1 MTIPLLSQR
10 TRRQVQ
16 IFDSQPLPSPTRSGG
31 ATGLHTFTNGVTSS
45 NCSGSYGSLTQLGSP
60 LAGNSTTNMASHIPR
75 VPSSLSTSVPVHNP
89 VNMRDAEADVKRKT
103 ALHPQFKVLT
113 ESSPSTS
120 SSSSSIVSIG
130 ASTHPGS
137 NISTPPTSLS
147 QSLALSGLSVTRTC
161 GNLQSLSVLSTLPLD
176 PEGKARMGLQMELG
190 KARSSPG
197 VTGDVHILTKS
208 LTPQSLSQS
217 LGDDKGLE
225 HSHSHS
231 STSVSG
237 FWKDLGAA
245 APAPAVVVSAVVG
258 AAGADGDCLQ
268 LSNTSVQTIED
279 GPASNFNETSENSS
293 ATATEAHPSPHRGT
307 TAKLK
312 TTSIINGVH
321 RIITSNLFHDHN
333 GKHTFK
339 ADLTKPL
346 VPSGPSLLTQTAPSR
361 HSQATG
367 SSAMH
372 DTPLRSARNRQPS
385 SLSVYAHKQ
394 RSASCKCTDPEHK
407 HRSVTD
413 EGRKD
418 NKSLTQRDS
427 KDPKTSSPVIVATTA
442 TLAPALPCPNTP
454 PPTPCEDRIL
464 DYRTTESASSG
475 AVAYEESRFDRSP
488 RESTLPT
495 FTANHL
501 PAISVKIADLG
512 NATPTTKHY
521 TEDIQTRQ
529 YRAPEAILGRSD
541 WDARADIWSVACLVS
556 FPFTLSRPE
565 LEPTFVYLDRSSSY

>member
-31 ATGLHTFTNGVTSS
+31 PTGPHAFINGVTSS
-45 NCSGSYGSLTQLGSP
+45 NCSASYGSPTQLGSP
-60 LAGNSTTNMASHIPR
+60 IAGNSTTSMASHIPR
-75 VPSSLSTSVPVHNP
+75 VPSSLSTSVPVHNT
-89 VNMRDAEADVKRKT
+89 VNMRDAEADAKRKT
-103 ALHPQFKVLT
+103 AQHPQFKVLT

-130 ASTHPGS
+130 ASTNTGS

-147 QSLALSGLSVTRTC
+147 QSLALSGLSVTRAC
-161 GNLQSLSVLSTLPLD
+161 ANLQSLSVLSTLPLD
-176 PEGKARMGLQMELG
+176 LEGKAQVGLQIELG
-190 KARSSPG
+190 KARSSPC
-197 VTGDVHILTKS
+197 VTGDVHITKS

-225 HSHSHS
+225 HSQSHS
-231 STSVSG
+231 GASMTG
-237 FWKDLGAA
+237 FWKDPGAA

-279 GPASNFNETSENSS
+279 GLASNFNETSENSS

-321 RIITSNLFHDHN
+321 RIITSNLFHDSN
-333 GKHTFK
+333 VKHTFK
-339 ADLTKPL
+339 QDVTKPL

-361 HSQATG
+361 HSQVTG
-367 SSAMH
+367 SSATH
-372 DTPLRSARNRQPS
+372 NIPLRSARNRHPS
-385 SLSVYAHKQ
+385 SLSVCAHKQ
-394 RSASCKCTDPEHK
+394 RSASCKCIDPEHK

-427 KDPKTSSPVIVATTA
+427 KDPKTSSPAIGATTA
-442 TLAPALPCPNTP
+442 TPAPALPCPNTP

-464 DYRTTESASSG
+464 DYRTADPASS
-475 AVAYEESRFDRSP
+475 AAASYEESRFDRSA

-495 FTANHL
+495 FAANHL
-501 PAISVKIADLG
+501 PAISIKIADLG

-556 FPFTLSRPE
+556 FPFTMTE